1 MATTTYMCSRQPVQY
16 QRRTSR
22 KATVFSPCIA
32 PSPPLAKIREHCSNS
47 RVKSKPVI
55 FSHHLICT
63 VFFTAVFRQHTAVV
77 LHHPPAE
84 LSERLSRNLQ
94 SHIFFVPQTRNEYL
108 ALLFFPLS
116 CFSPRCPTQ
125 PTMTP
130 SRPLH
135 SQATPH
141 PQRGVDESL
150 QFWICEAVPA
160 DLDHIN

>member
-1 MATTTYMCSRQPVQY
+1 MATTTYMCSRQPVHY

-22 KATVFSPCIA
+22 KATVFPPCIA

-94 SHIFFVPQTRNEYL
+94 SHIFLCSANAKRILSL
-108 ALLFFPLS
+108 ALLSSLLFLASMSNTTHNATKPAFA
-116 CFSPRCPTQ
+116 Q
-125 PTMTP
+125 PSNTP
-130 SRPLH
+130 SIK
-135 SQATPH
+135 
-141 PQRGVDESL
+141 G
-150 QFWICEAVPA
+150 C
-160 DLDHIN
+160 